1 LGSGNWVF
9 IDFRKG
15 KLKMS
20 SESPP
25 VSLDELRRRIGG
37 YDPQQVK
44 IWRAM
49 TPARR
54 IAVACQMY
62 SFALGAIRVQE
73 RKRHPDLSQEE
84 LNWRVIRRLHG
95 NQKLGILDATPSS

>member
-1 LGSGNWVF
+1 MKSDTL
-9 IDFRKG
+9 
-15 KLKMS
+15 
-20 SESPP
+20 P
-25 VSLDELRRRIGG
+25 VSLEELRRRIGS

-54 IAVACQMY
+54 LDVACQMY

-73 RKRHPDLSQEE
+73 RKRHPDLTQEE

-95 NQKLGILDATPSS
+95 NDIL